1 MKKVFK
7 RYIVFAY
14 LERYA
19 NGGLEDVVNSF
30 DDVEDAI
37 KCFEGCGCDYG
48 VVFDRIE
55 GVVVLDRGDFEEE

>member
-14 LERYA
+14 SRWYP

-30 DDVEDAI
+30 DDYEDAK
-37 KCFEGCGCDYG
+37 KCFEDCECDYA
-48 VVFDRIE
+48 VFFDRIE
-55 GVVVLDRGDFEEE
+55 GVVLLDRVDLEEE